1 VTLFNKTKGLRRYRQ
16 SAIWTILCCLLHL
29 MCADHAWSQART
41 ESQVRADP
49 LIRQVA
55 QLQGRLQ
62 RLANRVASLETFQHS
77 IICGRLDSD
86 LLKEGVSIFPL
97 TCQLDRDRPP
107 ANVEPPL
114 LKATLMRPG
123 VFAFEFDRPKPQ
135 KPLVLATPLKSWG
148 GVPIEMSSLRVADV
162 TQTGFT
168 IETFEAAGPIN
179 PSNVS
184 FFFVVLAEPWR
195 E

>member
-1 VTLFNKTKGLRRYRQ
+1 MTLFNKTKELRRYRQ
-16 SAIWTILCCLLHL
+16 CAIWTILCCLLHL

-41 ESQVRADP
+41 ESQARAD
-49 LIRQVA
+49 LLVRQLVHLKNE
-55 QLQGRLQ
+55 LQDLTD
-62 RLANRVASLETFQHS
+62 RVASLEKFQRS
-77 IICGRLDSD
+77 VGSVICGRLDSD
-86 LLKEGVSIFPL
+86 LLKDGVSIFPL
-97 TCQLDRDRPP
+97 TCQLERDRPP
-107 ANVEPPL
+107 AKSQPV

-184 FFFVVLAEPWR
+184 FFFVVLAEP
-195 E
+195 